1 MNEKV
6 RDLQNKIFDKFG
18 VKVDVND
25 PIFDFLQAE
34 LAVVDRLEAMMKEGG
49 SCAEELKKIRD
60 TLGIGLV
67 GYQKQIEKIVNDNQ
81 KNTKKILEVDI
92 KNHINLR
99 FQELVKKIFSFL
111 AIGFVALGVVLI
123 IAVKIFS
130 H

>member
-1 MNEKV
+1 MNEQI
-6 RDLQNKIFDKFG
+6 RGLQNKIFEKFG

-34 LAVVDRLEAMMKEGG
+34 LAVVDRLEAMMEEG
-49 SCAEELKKIRD
+49 SNCAEELKKIKS

-81 KNTKKILEVDI
+81 NNTKKILEVDI
-92 KNHINLR
+92 KNHIDSR